1 MATFP
6 DSEPYLSMSHSQYSL
21 PPANTGPYFE
31 YSSSGFS
38 VPQPLNPRSSLFQV
52 EGGYPTSIPPS
63 SAGDITTPLDSLP
76 TNHLHG
82 ASPQL
87 DLCLAMP
94 SPSSSFSLSPFPDT
108 PPTDGLVDIN
118 AIYHE
123 PLDGFRKAEVHN
135 FLLSPSFPWYQPS
148 PQNYSTQPQSHFLQ
162 SGYGP
167 TTHPQN
173 LSTQPGQ
180 PYLANATCEL
190 NHLQAA
196 LLPTQSGIESH
207 ITASGYAHNLSPTP
221 EDFEKENTFGE
232 APYFPFTNFVQPGA
246 SVSTMPPLR
255 PPFDAAEPVS
265 PLRGPNGL
273 SSVPDRTT
281 RPSSIKNPYTQQSR
295 GKAWTSKILCRWGNP
310 TEHCGVR
317 VLATSYAVRDHLRE
331 YHADVKERRRQND
344 GGKKDTKMKCLWVGC
359 RRRETLDE
367 ENLGRHICQSVKA
380 GHLLS
385 PDSNSEGGTLRVL
398 GSNCELCG
406 RSFSR
411 RDAMLRHLKANC
423 NSLPR

>member
-1 MATFP
+1 
-6 DSEPYLSMSHSQYSL
+6 
-21 PPANTGPYFE
+21 
-31 YSSSGFS
+31 
-38 VPQPLNPRSSLFQV
+38 
-52 EGGYPTSIPPS
+52 
-63 SAGDITTPLDSLP
+63 
-76 TNHLHG
+76 
-82 ASPQL
+82 
-87 DLCLAMP
+87 
-94 SPSSSFSLSPFPDT
+94 
-108 PPTDGLVDIN
+108 
-118 AIYHE
+118 
-123 PLDGFRKAEVHN
+123 
-135 FLLSPSFPWYQPS
+135 
-148 PQNYSTQPQSHFLQ
+148 
-162 SGYGP
+162 
-167 TTHPQN
+167 
-173 LSTQPGQ
+173 
-180 PYLANATCEL
+180 
-190 NHLQAA
+190 
-196 LLPTQSGIESH
+196 
-207 ITASGYAHNLSPTP
+207 
-221 EDFEKENTFGE
+221 
-232 APYFPFTNFVQPGA
+232 
-246 SVSTMPPLR
+246 MPPLR
-255 PPFDAAEPVS
+255 PPFDAAKPVS

-295 GKAWTSKILCRWGNP
+295 GKACTSKILCRWGNP

-385 PDSNSEGGTLRVL
+385 PDSNSEGGTLGVL